1 MNILGIKP
9 KDAIRRRFILAE
21 SDGLV
26 IETIQIGSKTGR
38 QRLRALKLKGVWY
51 ANDYN
56 ELCFE
61 ATGRKGPPETFTFKG
76 SWTIN
81 NNQQIEYIS
90 KDGRD
95 TLTFK
100 GYWLLPSADPP
111 GLFLRGQHN
120 FTF

>member
-26 IETIQIGSKTGR
+26 IETIQIRSKACR
-38 QRLRALKLKGVWY
+38 QRLRVLKLKGSWY

-76 SWTIN
+76 NWTIN
-81 NNQQIEYIS
+81 NNQQIEYIF